1 MKLKEYR
8 VREFRSIWDS
18 GPIEV
23 DDQTTCF
30 VGKNEAGKTSIL
42 DALYRTNPIRTGDAV
57 FDLTYD
63 YPKREVE
70 DYRFA
75 VENNERDE
83 AAIVECTYELDKADL
98 LAVEDVFGPN
108 VLKGKSFKRT
118 TYYGKANSRYSLSCD
133 STAARKHLASNP
145 ALADDLR
152 ATLGGAADWA
162 AFATALN
169 EAEAT
174 DAVNALRKLVA
185 NVQEEGLSYYIFNSL
200 IWPRAPKFLYF
211 DEYYQMEGQAN
222 LNALITRE
230 DNENLQDSDYPLIG
244 LINLARLDHRKLVAT
259 NNTTELK
266 NKLEGA
272 GNHLTQRIV
281 KYWSQ
286 NRHIQM
292 RFDVRDARAED
303 PEGMRQGVNV
313 WGEVYD
319 TVHWATTPLR
329 NRSRGFVWFFSF
341 LAWYEDVKRRGENVI
356 LLLDEPGLS
365 LHGRA
370 QADLLRYFDVE
381 LSGHQLLYTTHSPFM
396 IDPTKFER
404 VRIVQDLGIDATEAL
419 PKDEDGTKVL
429 ANVFDA
435 TDDSLF
441 PLQGALGYEIQQT
454 LFIGPNSLIV
464 EGVADMLYL
473 RAVSAQLEREDREGL
488 SEEWVITPVGGSGKV
503 PTFVALLG
511 SQKGINLA
519 TLLDIQN
526 SDKQLIEDLYKK
538 KLLTKK
544 QVSTYADF
552 AGTAEADVEDMFDRT
567 FYLEL
572 VNGEFA
578 GQLSEKITKTKL
590 NAKEPRTLRAIE
602 AWLTENPMK
611 SGSFGHYRPARYF
624 TEQLAKLWPK
634 VSDETKDRFE
644 AAFKH
649 LNRLL
654 K

>member
-1 MKLKEYR
+1 MKLKQFR

-23 DDQTTCF
+23 DPQTTCF
-30 VGKNEAGKTSIL
+30 VGKNEAGKTTL
-42 DALYRTNPIRTGDAV
+42 LNALYRTNPIRKADAV
-57 FDLTYD
+57 FDETYD

-75 VENNERDE
+75 VENEERAE
-83 AAIVECTYELDKADL
+83 AVVVECEYELEADDQA
-98 LAVEDVFGPN
+98 AVEEVFGPKA
-108 VLKGKSFKRT
+108 LKSNTFTRK
-118 TYYGKANSRYSLSCD
+118 TYYGKANNRFWMTCD
-133 STAARKHLASNP
+133 QAAARKHLASNP
-145 ALADDLR
+145 GLSDELKASLATAGDWT
-152 ATLGGAADWA
+152 AFGAA
-162 AFATALN
+162 LE

-174 DAVNALRKLVA
+174 EAVTTLKKLVA
-185 NVQEEGLSYYIFNSL
+185 KVQENGLDYYVFNTL
-200 IWPRAPKFLYF
+200 IWPRAPKYLYF

-222 LNALITRE
+222 LDALIKRE
-230 DNENLQDSDYPLIG
+230 DAEELEDSDYPLLG
-244 LINLARLDHRKLVAT
+244 LIHLARLDHRQLVAAK
-259 NNTTELK
+259 NTTELK

-272 GNHLTQRIV
+272 GNHLTARIV

-292 RFDVRDARAED
+292 RFDVRDARPGD
-303 PEGMRQGVNV
+303 PKGMQSGVNV

-319 TVHWATTPLR
+319 RVHMATTPLR

-341 LAWYEDVKRRGENVI
+341 LAWYEDVKRQRENVI

-370 QADLLRYFDVE
+370 QGDLLRYFDAE
-381 LSGHQLLYTTHSPFM
+381 LSDHQLLYTTHSPFM
-396 IDPTKFER
+396 IDPAKFDR
-404 VRIVQDLGIDATEAL
+404 VRIVQDLGIDAAEAL
-419 PKDEDGTKVL
+419 DKKEDGTKVL

-454 LFIGPNSLIV
+454 LFIGPNALIV

-473 RAVSAQLEREDREGL
+473 RAVSAQMEREGRTGL
-488 SEEWVITPVGGSGKV
+488 SDKWVITPVGGSGKV

-511 SQKGINLA
+511 SQKGVNVA
-519 TLLDIQN
+519 TLLDIQA
-526 SDKQLIEDLYKK
+526 SDKQAIEDLYKK

-552 AGTAEADVEDMFDRT
+552 TGTSEADVEDMFDRS
-567 FYLEL
+567 FYLDL
-572 VNGEFA
+572 VNGEF
-578 GQLSEKITKTKL
+578 GSQLAAKITPSKL

-602 AWLTENPMK
+602 AWLAQNPMK

-624 TEQLAKLWPK
+624 TEQAAKLWPK

-649 LNRLL
+649 LNGLL